1 MVMNSRWEA
10 PAREVS
16 GMIPRLLLTQRQMM
30 VPLCAI
36 KTNEEGL
43 EEGEGSVLDVS
54 IEIL

>member
-1 MVMNSRWEA
+1 MNSRWEA

-16 GMIPRLLLTQRQMM
+16 GMIPRLLLKQQQMM
-30 VPLCAI
+30 VSLCAI